1 MVNETPFERLVIA
14 AYRLPFK
21 LTKTKK
27 GYKAVQNSGG
37 LVSAILALS
46 ENFKT
51 NNKVLKNSKI
61 VWAGINDNLSDNVPP
76 ERFENEN
83 FDILPGCYYAD
94 IKRSV
99 LRWFL

>member
-21 LTKTKK
+21 LTKTKS
-27 GYKAVQNSGG
+27 YKAVQNSGG

-61 VWAGINDNLSDNVPP
+61 VWAALTIIYPIMYRLSALKMKGT
-76 ERFENEN
+76 
-83 FDILPGCYYAD
+83 ISSGCYYAD

>member
-21 LTKTKK
+21 LTKTKRLQSRSK
-27 GYKAVQNSGG
+27 FRS

-61 VWAGINDNLSDNVPP
+61 V
-76 ERFENEN
+76 
-83 FDILPGCYYAD
+83 
-94 IKRSV
+94 
-99 LRWFL
+99 